1 MKTTRTSLSATTRAA
16 ALLLLLPTLAGCRHE
31 SPPPDVPLNV
41 LLISIDTTR
50 ADHLGCYGRTDA
62 RTPNIDALAAAG
74 VRFAHCATVAPVTLP
89 SHSSLMT
96 ATYPFVH
103 GVRDN
108 GQFQLHAAN
117 QTLAE
122 TLSSAGYSTSAAVG
136 AYVLDH
142 VFGLNQGFGVYDDV
156 QVERKLTGPRTRR
169 APTERSAEEVC
180 DAALALLRRS
190 AGNTFFLFVHF
201 FDPHQPDLAPER
213 FATQIADPYLAEL
226 AYVDEQIGRLIAE
239 LRTLRIDRRTLVV
252 VTSDHGEA
260 RGQHDEDTHGPFVYD
275 TTMAI
280 PLIINGPGLPS
291 GRVITQQVRI
301 IDVAPTILE
310 RLGLPPLPAAQGQSL
325 VPLISGAAPQWDAPA
340 YGESFFA
347 RLNFGY
353 SHLRMLRR
361 DGWKYIHAP
370 RPELYHVESDP
381 REENDLAAR
390 EPARVAELRD
400 ELRAL
405 IADAPPPAASM
416 SDAHNVMSSDAVG
429 KLVSL
434 GYAGGDAPT
443 ALLRTGSELELLEPV
458 GLDPRDHAR
467 EIVAITNAVSLAQ
480 TAQVIPAEQAL
491 RAVLDQFPDQGEAF
505 YLVHSSLG
513 RMLAIQNRHEEA
525 IASFRKAQALRPD
538 DGRVLGDLGESL
550 QKLGRTDDACTA
562 YAAAVASPICLPKTH
577 VLYARLLLA
586 TSGDV
591 DGAIAQLSR
600 ALQRDPRHAPAHATL
615 GMIYARTGQQQNAI
629 AAYEK
634 ALEIEP
640 GNENFQR
647 ELARLRGGP

>member
-1 MKTTRTSLSATTRAA
+1 MVRALPA
-16 ALLLLLPTLAGCRHE
+16 AGLFVCLTGVPGCRDDAA
-31 SPPPDVPLNV
+31 PADGPLNV

-50 ADHLGCYGRTDA
+50 ADHLGCYGRADA
-62 RTPNIDALAAAG
+62 RTPNIDALAAGG
-74 VRFAHCATVAPVTLP
+74 VRFAQCATVTPLTMP

-122 TLSSAGYSTSAAVG
+122 ALANSGYVTCAAVG

-142 VFGLNQGFGVYDDV
+142 VFGLNQGFATYDDV
-156 QVERKLTGPRTRR
+156 QIERKLAGPRSRR

-180 DAALALLRRS
+180 DAALGLLRRS
-190 AGNTFFLFVHF
+190 AGGPFFLFVHF

-213 FATQIADPYLAEL
+213 FATQITDPYLAEL
-226 AYVDEQIGRLIAE
+226 AYVDEQIGRLLAE
-239 LRTLRIDRRTLVV
+239 LRTLRLDRRTLVV

-260 RGQHDEDTHGPFVYD
+260 RGQHDEDTHGPFLYD

-280 PLIINGPGLPS
+280 PLIFHGAGLPA
-291 GRVITQQVRI
+291 GRVVARQVRI
-301 IDVAPTILE
+301 IDVAPTMLDIL
-310 RLGLPPLPAAQGQSL
+310 GQPPLAAAQGHSL
-325 VPLISGAAPQWDAPA
+325 KPLMTGGGASWDVAA
-340 YGESFFA
+340 YGETFFA

-361 DGWKYIHAP
+361 DGWKYVHGP
-370 RPELYHVESDP
+370 RPELYHVAVDP
-381 REENDLAAR
+381 QEENDLAAR
-390 EPARVAELRD
+390 EPGRVAELRD
-400 ELRAL
+400 ELREL
-405 IADAPPPAASM
+405 IARSPPPAARM
-416 SDAHNVMSSDAVG
+416 SEAHTVMSSDALA

-443 ALLRTGSELELLEPV
+443 ALLRTGSELELFEPA
-458 GLDPRDHAR
+458 GLHPRDHAR

-480 TAQVIPAEQAL
+480 TAQVIPAEKAL
-491 RAVLDQFPDQGEAF
+491 RAVLDQFPEQGAAF

-525 IASFRKAQALRPD
+525 IASFRQAQALRPD
-538 DGRVLGDLGESL
+538 DGRLLGDLGESL
-550 QKLGRTDDACTA
+550 LKLGRTDEARTA
-562 YAAAVASPICLPKTH
+562 FAAAVASPICLAKTH
-577 VLYARLLLA
+577 VQYARLLLA
-586 TSGDV
+586 GSGDV
-591 DGAIAQLSR
+591 EAAVAQLQR
-600 ALQRDPRHAPAHATL
+600 ALQRDPRHAAAHATL
-615 GMIYARTGQQQNAI
+615 GMVFARTGQRQNAI
-629 AAYEK
+629 AAYET
-634 ALEIEP
+634 AVELEP
-640 GNENFQR
+640 ANENFQR